1 MKVKFNP
8 IKLLMLIF
16 LLAVFLA
23 GGRTNQ
29 TYRTEGYYDF
39 ESNTFCNIE
48 PSNQQRDD
56 HTTSGFSI
64 CGGQDLNTNEILDNC
79 EKFDPSAPFPGVWT
93 TTYNWTDLLPH
104 RTNHAAWQTN
114 SGLYLMG
121 GVYSPYTSMLLP
133 PGGDPT
139 NGFDLYNPAML

>member
-1 MKVKFNP
+1 M
-8 IKLLMLIF
+8 
-16 LLAVFLA
+16 
-23 GGRTNQ
+23 G
-29 TYRTEGYYDF
+29 YRTEGYYDF

-79 EKFDPSAPFPGVWT
+79 ETFDPSSGVWT

-139 NGFDLYNPAML
+139 NDLIFTTLPCS